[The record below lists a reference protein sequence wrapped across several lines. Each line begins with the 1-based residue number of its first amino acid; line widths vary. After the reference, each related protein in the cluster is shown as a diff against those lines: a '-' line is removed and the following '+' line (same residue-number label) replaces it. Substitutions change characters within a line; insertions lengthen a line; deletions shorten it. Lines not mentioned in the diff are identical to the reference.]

1 MQQDSDYRLEF
12 DVVTPRYLGNPDV
25 AKICV
30 EEVGRLPRKLWPTKT
45 EDSTFKKSRFSFH
58 DPRAFELAVPGTA
71 PFDGYARLYKV
82 RDVFSFHLFWSKG
95 SEEWYRE
102 NPGQKFNRAG
112 MSVRD
117 GQAAV
122 GQSRSF
128 ARIQSVWLNLLVRLD
143 AAYGFVYLRDAKAR
157 RTTPRGQGRCLPRL
171 HWQTYFNAA
180 YVRALNLAGISNT
193 TDFQVRSILNGG
205 TLITLNGDPR
215 ELSKPNA
222 IERAVIARL
231 GPTYFWGYT
240 DDDWRS
246 PQAHYDM
253 PRLDWSEVVVE

>member
-128 ARIQSVWLNLLVRLD
+128 ARIQSVWLLSWYASTRRMDSCTCVTRRLEGPPLEAKGAACLV
-143 AAYGFVYLRDAKAR
+143 YTGK
-157 RTTPRGQGRCLPRL
+157 RTSMLP
-171 HWQTYFNAA
+171 TC
-180 YVRALNLAGISNT
+180 
-193 TDFQVRSILNGG
+193 
-205 TLITLNGDPR
+205 
-215 ELSKPNA
+215 ELS
-222 IERAVIARL
+222 
-231 GPTYFWGYT
+231 T
-240 DDDWRS
+240 WREFRI
-246 PQAHYDM
+246 
-253 PRLDWSEVVVE
+253 PRTFKCEAS